1 MMYLND
7 LLIIIIKVK
16 GKQIYQ
22 LNYYYLKYDVGRTI
36 SAVVAPAT

>member
-7 LLIIIIKVK
+7 LNINKYIIII
-16 GKQIYQ
+16 
-22 LNYYYLKYDVGRTI
+22 LKYDVGRTI